1 MHIIPYLSF
10 QTRDMT
16 AMDCWMFICMIYV
29 ALAKFEYAVQLKI
42 RFGKLFQFSKADA
55 DKNKNELEKRCQMID
70 HYALITFLGAYI
82 LTAGTYF
89 YISYVYCASHLH
101 K

>member
-1 MHIIPYLSF
+1 
-10 QTRDMT
+10 
-16 AMDCWMFICMIYV
+16 MFICMIFV

-55 DKNKNELEKRCQMID
+55 DENKNELEKRCQMID

-89 YISYVYCASHLH
+89 YISYVHSASNLH
-101 K
+101 NLN